1 VCEEN
6 SGTLRIII
14 YALGA
19 LVTVLLAYLVYSE
32 WLRSLRR
39 KQRSIDDRR
48 RVQECIDSL
57 QTLNFYAAFV
67 KGVDFIRLGKLRSH
81 EELRDRGLLVYK
93 DVPSRRERRIF
104 FVVFFS
110 HQWCSTHVPD
120 PEGRHFEVMRSAL
133 IGLAS
138 LQATGDTMSERA
150 NGARQQRATT
160 RAKQI
165 GTESKSRMSVRH
177 SSTQEDIGLQQLAKW
192 RSAVISRMLERMPRR
207 ARAFIKSTF
216 EYVILQRT
224 LVWVD
229 YACVPQ
235 KNYNMKMQAI
245 SSISTYA
252 AAADAFVVIAPP
264 AYNNSEGSRD
274 VNFTSYQTRF
284 WTRAEQFCHGTV
296 NGIGAMWLAT
306 GKNDL
311 QKLASH
317 KLLSAGDRWLIE
329 MLHVFDGECF
339 DERDKLALVLPLVG
353 LYSEMYASRD
363 DFANAGMPFLQRV
376 WSVLQQHKSTVF
388 PSVRTLKV
396 RKVSLIKEYGA
407 QANGSMPS
415 SFNGGESSAGEP
427 PIPELQSE
435 RFELFGRLIRT
446 AERMIDADS
455 ELREKLRAQSLRRR
469 QNAMNGW
476 TDEFVGHMLLRGR
489 TTPDCGMAKAPHHMN
504 KKKDKRWSASG
515 RLSMRSG
522 RASGRVDAEASLRR
536 VGAPEASPPPE
547 RSHFVHFFERPRASR
562 ASQSHMEDKNREMD
576 DVESVSC

>member
-6 SGTLRIII
+6 SATLRITV

-19 LVTVLLAYLVYSE
+19 LVTILLAHMVYSE

-39 KQRSIDDRR
+39 KQRSVNDRR
-48 RVQECIDSL
+48 CVQDCIDSL

-67 KGVDFIRLGKLRSH
+67 KGVDFIGLGKLRSH

-93 DVPSRRERRIF
+93 DVPARRERRIF

-165 GTESKSRMSVRH
+165 GTESKQRMSVRH

-235 KNYNMKMQAI
+235 KNHSMKMQAI

-252 AAADAFVVIAPP
+252 AAADAFVVIAPS
-264 AYNNSEGSRD
+264 AYVGNKSEGSRD

-284 WTRAEQFCHGTV
+284 WTRAEQFCHGSV

-306 GKNDL
+306 GTNDL

-396 RKVSLIKEYGA
+396 RKVSHFGA
-407 QANGSMPS
+407 QANGTTTS
-415 SFNGGESSAGEP
+415 SFNGGGSSAGEP

-446 AERMIDADS
+446 AEHMIDADS
-455 ELREKLRAQSLRRR
+455 ELRERLRAQSLRRR
-469 QNAMNGW
+469 QQAMNGW
-476 TDEFVGHMLLRGR
+476 TDEFIGHMLLCGQ
-489 TTPDCGMAKAPHHMN
+489 TVFDCA
-504 KKKDKRWSASG
+504 W
-515 RLSMRSG
+515 
-522 RASGRVDAEASLRR
+522 RR
-536 VGAPEASPPPE
+536 
-547 RSHFVHFFERPRASR
+547 RPTI
-562 ASQSHMEDKNREMD
+562 
-576 DVESVSC
+576 

>member
-48 RVQECIDSL
+48 RVQDCIDSL

-67 KGVDFIRLGKLRSH
+67 KGVDFISLGKLRSH

-133 IGLAS
+133 LGLAS

-165 GTESKSRMSVRH
+165 GTDSLQRMSVRH

-235 KNYNMKMQAI
+235 KNHSMKMQAI

-252 AAADAFVVIAPP
+252 AAADAFVVIAPS
-264 AYNNSEGSRD
+264 AYVGNKSEGSRD

-284 WTRAEQFCHGTV
+284 WTRAEQFCHGSV

-306 GKNDL
+306 GTNDL

-469 QNAMNGW
+469 QNAMSGW
-476 TDEFVGHMLLRGR
+476 TSELVGSMLMR
-489 TTPDCGMAKAPHHMN
+489 TRTNSNCGMGTAPHHTSKI
-504 KKKDKRWSASG
+504 KKKEMRWSAT
-515 RLSMRSG
+515 RLSRSS
-522 RASGRVDAEASLRR
+522 RASGRVDAEASHRR
-536 VGAPEASPPPE
+536 VGAPDASPPPE
-547 RSHFVHFFERPRASR
+547 RTRIVHFLERPLRATV
-562 ASQSHMEDKNREMD
+562 ADAE
-576 DVESVSC
+576 VTL